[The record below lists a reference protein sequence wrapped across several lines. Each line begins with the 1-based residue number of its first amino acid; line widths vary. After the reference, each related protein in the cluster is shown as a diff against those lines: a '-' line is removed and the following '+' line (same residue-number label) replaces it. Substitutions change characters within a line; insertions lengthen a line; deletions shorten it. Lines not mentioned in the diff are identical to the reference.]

1 MSSPRKV
8 KPLAAGPPW
17 REIPLMLGLAVLL
30 AAGTWLIR
38 TPRLPL
44 HADLS
49 LYELDL
55 AAPVVS
61 PVDAVAAYRGNTHI
75 FVDTRPEPD
84 GRRIPGAMVLR
95 PDTFDEDFRE
105 VFDFLLPEDALILFG
120 DGNLLLTSNV
130 AQKLAA
136 RGFTDLSLLQGDL
149 DAWEAAG
156 GELGD
161 DGGAP

>member
-8 KPLAAGPPW
+8 KPLPADRLR
-17 REIPLMLGLAVLL
+17 REIPLLLGLAVLL

-44 HADLS
+44 RADLA

-55 AAPVVS
+55 PAPVIS
-61 PVDAVAAYRGNTHI
+61 PADAVAAYRDNTHI

-95 PDTFDEDFRE
+95 PETFDEDFRE
-105 VFDFLLPEDALILFG
+105 IFDFLLPEDALILFG
-120 DGNLLLTSNV
+120 DGNLLLTGNV

-149 DAWEAAG
+149 DAWAAAG
-156 GELGD
+156 GVLGD